1 MVYFKILQ
9 RVFFIPFLFSW
20 LGLSLMKA
28 TFSGLLVLNEI
39 WAETVNSLKDQLKLP
54 NNLVKG
60 WTLKKLKL
68 HLQKCEQFK
77 MARGIRHC
85 LELWD
90 RCFCKSKTTT
100 ENCQDCLGMSK
111 HAESQIL
118 TDRSLNAVKSYPRQ
132 RPQCSWGSWQFKTVL
147 KCQDHNKLSST
158 VPTCRIA
165 HARDQL
171 VEHLCQT

>member
-1 MVYFKILQ
+1 MVNI
-9 RVFFIPFLFSW
+9 
-20 LGLSLMKA
+20 
-28 TFSGLLVLNEI
+28 
-39 WAETVNSLKDQLKLP
+39 
-54 NNLVKG
+54 
-60 WTLKKLKL
+60 KKLKL

-77 MARGIRHC
+77 KARDIRHC

-111 HAESQIL
+111 QAESQIL

-132 RPQCSWGSWQFKTVL
+132 RPQCSWGFWQFKTVL
-147 KCQDHNKLSST
+147 KCQYHRKLSST

-171 VEHLCQT
+171 VEHLCQTSAVQVTKLWTKFLKIWSCLE